1 MSTEQKLVIPNEL
14 VNPVS
19 QATVNQMI
27 SSAVA
32 EVFKNM
38 APMFQQ
44 IALTPEKLAEAE
56 RLRREP
62 DPKVVA
68 REARERALMRED
80 LREAEERK
88 RVLQANCTHKDA
100 NQKWSISLVH
110 NYPDR
115 QTRGICTH
123 CFKWFEPMHYEIGAP
138 DDKNPRGKAILVKES
153 PDYHVVRE
161 IEAFAS

>member
-1 MSTEQKLVIPNEL
+1 MSEQKLNVPTEL
-14 VNPVS
+14 VNPAA
-19 QATVNQMI
+19 QGAINALITN
-27 SSAVA
+27 AVR
-32 EVFKNM
+32 EVFLAM
-38 APMFQQ
+38 APTLQS

-56 RLRREP
+56 KLRRAP
-62 DPKVVA
+62 DPAVVA
-68 REARERALMRED
+68 REARERALMRQD
-80 LREAEERK
+80 LAEAEQRK
-88 RVLQANCTHKDA
+88 LQIQANCTHKDA

-123 CFKWFEPMHYEIGAP
+123 CFKWFEPMHWEIGAP